1 LLNNK
6 RIDSLNG
13 VAKLFGIT
21 QLKEGIEFLAEARD
35 RIMSIEDK
43 NTLEKELNTLIND
56 KLRQLGKSQLG
67 SLYVRFAIKTT
78 EPNVLNN

>member
-1 LLNNK
+1 
-6 RIDSLNG
+6 
-13 VAKLFGIT
+13 
-21 QLKEGIEFLAEARD
+21 
-35 RIMSIEDK
+35 MSIEDK

-78 EPNVLNN
+78 ESNVLGN

>member
-13 VAKLFGIT
+13 VAKLFGINNL
-21 QLKEGIEFLAEARD
+21 QDGIKFLAEARD

-67 SLYVRFAIKTT
+67 NLYVRFAIKTT
-78 EPNVLNN
+78 ESNILGN